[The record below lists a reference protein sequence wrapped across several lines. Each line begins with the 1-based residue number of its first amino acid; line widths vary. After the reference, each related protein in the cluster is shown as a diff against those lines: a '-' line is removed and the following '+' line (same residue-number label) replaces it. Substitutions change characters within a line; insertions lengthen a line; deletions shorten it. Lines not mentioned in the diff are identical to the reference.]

1 MSAPTG
7 PGAASDPAEEVF
19 AWFRTMRETQPV
31 YRDGND
37 FWHVFRHADV
47 LRILSDPATFSSDTT
62 RFTPA
67 QPDVDLFARGNVVV
81 MDPPRH
87 RTLRALV
94 SQAFTARVVAALQ
107 PRITQLA
114 TTLLDAADGAAGSAA
129 SSAAGADSFDLIE
142 ALAYPLPVTVIAEL
156 LGVPAADQPQF
167 RRWAEALFNQ
177 PSVDAT
183 TAPTPEL
190 IDAIAPTIRELNEY
204 LLVHIRRRRTTP
216 TGDLI
221 SQLTSA
227 QVDGQRLSDEQIV
240 GFAGVLLLAGHVTTT
255 ALLGNVVLA
264 LDRYPAQARA
274 LRAERELVGNAIE
287 EALRYRSPFPRV
299 ARVTTTSTELGGHA
313 VPAGRLVI
321 PWIAAAN
328 RDPARFSDPD
338 RFDIHRATTGQL
350 AFGHGIHFC
359 LGAPLARLEA
369 RIVLGMLL
377 DRYPD
382 ITVDPDAAV
391 EYHNPWEM
399 ISVRRLPVRV
409 SAPRITRL

>member
-1 MSAPTG
+1 MNRPA
-7 PGAASDPAEEVF
+7 GAVAGSDPADAVF
-19 AWFRTMRETQPV
+19 AWFRTMRQTQPV
-31 YRDGND
+31 YRDGNG

-47 LRILSDPATFSSDTT
+47 LRILSDPITFSSDTT
-62 RFTPA
+62 GFTPA
-67 QPDVDLFARGNVVV
+67 QPDVDLFARGNIVV

-94 SQAFTARVVAALQ
+94 SQAFTARVVAALA

-114 TTLLDAADGAAGSAA
+114 TTQLEEADSAG
-129 SSAAGADSFDLIE
+129 SFDLVE

-156 LGVPAADQPQF
+156 LGVPAADQPRF

-183 TAPTPEL
+183 TAPTQEL
-190 IDAIAPTIRELNEY
+190 IDAIAPVIHELNEY
-204 LLVHIRRRRTTP
+204 LLEHIRRRRANP
-216 TGDLI
+216 TGDVI
-221 SQLTSA
+221 SQLICA
-227 QVDGQRLSDEQIV
+227 QVEGERLSEEQIV

-264 LDRYPAQARA
+264 LDRYPAQAAA
-274 LRAERELVGNAIE
+274 LRADRDLIPNAVE

-299 ARVTTTSTELGGHA
+299 ARVTTSGTELGGYA

-328 RDPARFSDPD
+328 RDPARFPDPD
-338 RFDIHRATTGQL
+338 QFDVHRATTGHV

-369 RIVLGMLL
+369 RIVVGMLL
-377 DRYPD
+377 ERYPD
-382 ITVDPDAAV
+382 LAVDHDAAV

-409 SAPRITRL
+409 TSRRITRP

>member
-1 MSAPTG
+1 VNRPAAG
-7 PGAASDPAEEVF
+7 GAGSDPADAVF
-19 AWFRTMRETQPV
+19 AWFRTMRQTQPV

-47 LRILSDPATFSSDTT
+47 LRILSDPVTFSSDTT

-67 QPDVDLFARGNVVV
+67 QPDVDLFSRGNIVV
-81 MDPPRH
+81 MDLPRH

-94 SQAFTARVVAALQ
+94 SQVFTARVVAALA

-114 TTLLDAADGAAGSAA
+114 TTLLDEADGTASSAGSA
-129 SSAAGADSFDLIE
+129 GGFDLVA

-156 LGVPAADQPQF
+156 LGVPAADQPRF
-167 RRWAEALFNQ
+167 RRWAEELFNQ

-183 TAPTPEL
+183 TAPTQEL
-190 IDAIAPTIRELNEY
+190 MDAIAPAIRELNEY
-204 LLVHIRRRRTTP
+204 LLAHIRRRRAHP

-221 SQLTSA
+221 SQLTCA
-227 QVDGQRLSDEQIV
+227 QVEGERLSEEQIV

-264 LDRYPAQARA
+264 LDRYPAQAAA
-274 LRAERELVGNAIE
+274 LRADGDLIPNAVE

-299 ARVTTTSTELGGHA
+299 ARVTTTGTELGGYA

-328 RDPARFSDPD
+328 RDPARFPDPD
-338 RFDIHRATTGQL
+338 RFDVHRATTGQV

-369 RIVLGMLL
+369 RIVVGMLL
-377 DRYPD
+377 ERYPD
-382 ITVDPDAAV
+382 LAVDHDAAV

-409 SAPRITRL
+409 RSRRITRP